1 MGDPMSGRKSKSPR
15 GQGSG
20 QGSAVRAEAAR
31 VIGKVVAGGS
41 LSEVLPPAQ
50 ASLSLQDRP
59 LLQELCYGVL
69 RWYPRLQALAGLL
82 LSKPIKAREKEI
94 EYLILT
100 GLYQLLY
107 MRVPAHAAVAAT
119 VEAVRVLDRRWASG
133 LVNGVLR
140 RFQREQETLLA
151 EVEQDPVARYAHPV
165 WLLDEI
171 QTAWPGQWQAI
182 LEGANAR
189 PPMTLRVNQSR
200 IGRQDYFERL
210 RQETIP
216 ARPLQS
222 VSSALMLDRPLDVTR
237 LPGFQDGLVSVQ
249 DGGAQLAAGLLD
261 LQPGQKVLDACAA
274 PGGKS
279 CHIKEL
285 EPGVELT
292 ALDIDASRLERVRE
306 NLQRLQLE
314 AEVVAGDAA
323 EPEGEWSQIR
333 YDRILLDVPC
343 SATGV
348 IRRHPDIKLLRRRSD
363 LSTLSELQAR
373 ILKNIWPM
381 LKPGGILLYA
391 TCSLIPRE
399 NEQQVERFLA
409 EHEEARER
417 PIEASWGH
425 ARSVGRQTLPGEDH
439 MDGFYYACL
448 EKRDV

>member
-1 MGDPMSGRKSKSPR
+1 M
-15 GQGSG
+15 
-20 QGSAVRAEAAR
+20 
-31 VIGKVVAGGS
+31 
-41 LSEVLPPAQ
+41 
-50 ASLSLQDRP
+50 
-59 LLQELCYGVL
+59 
-69 RWYPRLQALAGLL
+69 
-82 LSKPIKAREKEI
+82 
-94 EYLILT
+94 
-100 GLYQLLY
+100 
-107 MRVPAHAAVAAT
+107 
-119 VEAVRVLDRRWASG
+119 DRRWASG

-140 RFQREQETLLA
+140 RFQREQEELLA

-171 QTAWPGQWQAI
+171 QTAWPEQWQAI
-182 LEGANAR
+182 LEGANTR
-189 PPMTLRVNQSR
+189 PPMTLRVNQGR
-200 IGRQDYFERL
+200 ISRQDYFEQL
-210 RQETIP
+210 RQASIP
-216 ARPLQS
+216 ARPLEA
-222 VSSALMLDRPLDVTR
+222 VPTALVLDRPLDVTK

-292 ALDIDASRLERVRE
+292 ALDVDESRLERVRD
-306 NLQRLQLE
+306 NLKRLQLE
-314 AEVVAGDAA
+314 AKVVAGDAA
-323 EPEGEWSQIR
+323 EPKGEWAQVQ

-363 LSTLSELQAR
+363 LSTLSELQGR
-373 ILKNIWPM
+373 ILSNIWPM

-409 EHEEARER
+409 EYKDAQER
-417 PIEASWGH
+417 PIQTSWGH
-425 ARSVGRQTLPGEDH
+425 ARSVGRQSQFHIPVELFQE
-439 MDGFYYACL
+439 GFEIADTRMYIL
-448 EKRDV
+448 LRVESVVHTQ

>member
-1 MGDPMSGRKSKSPR
+1 MAKKGKSSASR
-15 GQGSG
+15 NTGE
-20 QGSAVRAEAAR
+20 GSAVRAEAAR
-31 VIGKVVAGGS
+31 VIGKVVAGDS
-41 LSEVLPPAQ
+41 LSEALPQAQ
-50 ASLSLQDRP
+50 ESLSSQDRS
-59 LLQELCYGVL
+59 LLQEICYGVL

-82 LSKPIKAREKEI
+82 LSKPIKGREKEI
-94 EYLILT
+94 EYLILA

-107 MRVPAHAAVAAT
+107 MRVPPHAAVAAT

-140 RFQREQETLLA
+140 RFQREQEELLT
-151 EVEQDPVARYAHPV
+151 EVEKDPVARYAHPV

-171 QTAWPGQWQAI
+171 QSAWPEQWQAI

-189 PPMTLRVNQSR
+189 PPMTLRVNQGR
-200 IGRQDYFERL
+200 IGRQDYFEQL
-210 RQETIP
+210 RQAAIP
-216 ARPLQS
+216 ARPLET
-222 VSSALMLDRPLDVTR
+222 VPTALVLDRPLDVTK
-237 LPGFQDGLVSVQ
+237 LPGFQDGLASVQ

-261 LQPGQKVLDACAA
+261 LRPGQKVLDACAA

-292 ALDIDASRLERVRE
+292 ALDVDESRLERVRE
-306 NLQRLQLE
+306 NLKRLQLE
-314 AEVVAGDAA
+314 AKVVAGDAA
-323 EPEGEWSQIR
+323 EPEGEWAQVQ

-363 LSTLSELQAR
+363 LSSLSELQAR
-373 ILKNIWPM
+373 ILSNIWPM

-391 TCSLIPRE
+391 TCSLMPGE
-399 NEQQVERFLA
+399 NEQQVERFLSQ
-409 EHEEARER
+409 HVEARER

-425 ARSVGRQTLPGEDH
+425 ARSVGRQTLPGEDN